1 MNASKAKE
9 KISRLKCKYRKI
21 KEKGLKIGTQ
31 VYPNIQT
38 QKTQHKE

>member
-1 MNASKAKE
+1 MHQKQKK
-9 KISRLKCKYRKI
+9 KIPRLKRKYKNI
-21 KEKGLKIGTQ
+21 KEKGLKIETQ